1 VTPGTQ
7 PEPLPISLVA
17 HHAFCPRRAWLELNG
32 ESTDTGQMAQGVVDH
47 AAVDEP
53 ATSRTK
59 RLRAVDVHSDA
70 LGIVGRCDSVEIPED
85 APITVV
91 EHKASP
97 IRRLSGPTFPQRI
110 QLALQVLCLR
120 EQGVS
125 AQAAAV
131 WFSTTRRWHYSPAVS
146 ASSTACS
153 SSTGSQPTS

>member
-1 VTPGTQ
+1 MTAGSE

-32 ESTDTGQMAQGVVDH
+32 ESTDTAQMAQGVVDH

-59 RLRAVDVHSDA
+59 RLRAVEVHSDA
-70 LGIVGRCDSVEIPED
+70 LGIAGRCDSVELPEH

-97 IRRLSGPTFPQRI
+97 IRRSSEPTLPQRI
-110 QLALQVLCLR
+110 
-120 EQGVS
+120 
-125 AQAAAV
+125 
-131 WFSTTRRWHYSPAVS
+131 
-146 ASSTACS
+146 
-153 SSTGSQPTS
+153 